1 MLKFKRVIIAA
12 LTLLMATTWSMPLHA
27 AESSLKVVFEDSL
40 YGGLIGGLLG
50 AATLVFTENSSDHV
64 ENIAYGAAAGVF
76 AGAGYGIAANAN
88 RAMVEYENGKVR
100 LAVPK
105 VMPDIQ
111 ESSRGQMVLVVKAD
125 LLRGTF

>member
-1 MLKFKRVIIAA
+1 MLKSKRTIIAA
-12 LTLLMATTWSMPLHA
+12 LTLLMTTAWSMPLHA

-40 YGGLIGGLLG
+40 YGGLLGGLLG

-76 AGAGYGIAANAN
+76 AGAGYGIATTAN
-88 RAMVEYENGKVR
+88 RAMVEYENGKVK

-111 ESSRGQMVLVVKAD
+111 ESARGELVLAVKAD